1 MPRVQNATSASTLLC
16 ERCGYTL
23 EGLDPSTNCPE
34 CGRPIADSLPTA
46 RTGTPFQNDPT
57 WRGFARQCAML
68 AREPGTVF
76 VRARIRHIAD
86 TSMLLRSTAAASLA
100 AVAPSCALLLAAAW
114 RDVREHEVLIGVLV
128 AGLLWVFVNVVLL
141 SLTAVERIGVT
152 FFATRRGW
160 RVPPPVARTICAHA
174 APGWIAAAVLLNAG
188 LFLMPAAMRVAR
200 DIPAPWRA
208 WAEGAAVSLPL
219 VGFVIGMLAFETL
232 VYIGVQRCRYANWA
246 ARPISP

>member
-1 MPRVQNATSASTLLC
+1 MARLPSDITSATLLC

-23 EGLDPSTNCPE
+23 EGLDASANCPE
-34 CGRPIADSLPTA
+34 CGRPIADSLPSA

-57 WRGFARQCAML
+57 WRGFLRQCAML
-68 AREPGTVF
+68 AREPGTLF
-76 VRARIRHIAD
+76 ARLRIRHTAD
-86 TSMLLRSTAAASLA
+86 TFMLLRSTAAASFA

-114 RDVREHEVLIGVLV
+114 RNVREQEILIGVLV
-128 AGLLWVFVNVVLL
+128 AGLSWVFVNVVLL

-188 LFLMPAAMRVAR
+188 LFLMPVATRVVR

-219 VGFVIGMLAFETL
+219 AGFVIGMLAFETL

-246 ARPISP
+246 ARPLSP